1 MEALRCLTCKPRH
14 EILQEGGEK
23 MHILNFVVC
32 IGGLLL
38 INSLYGFG
46 AVLVAVG
53 MAVWVAYYVTS

>member
-1 MEALRCLTCKPRH
+1 
-14 EILQEGGEK
+14 